1 MQFLNSRVAELQE
14 MHETFRREVNRM
26 SKFFHRQEGFT
37 LIELMIVILI
47 IAILVAI
54 AVPVFLS
61 ARSSAQ
67 RRTCQANLRTIDGAM
82 NTYNGQY
89 DAYPPNGAVD
99 TMMVPTLIKKT
110 PSCPTTNT
118 VYTLSGGTASVPP
131 NVTCP
136 TNVTGH
142 AI

>member
-1 MQFLNSRVAELQE
+1 MKTQKGVSRV
-14 MHETFRREVNRM
+14 

-89 DAYPPNGAVD
+89 DAYPPNGDVA
-99 TMMVPTLIKKT
+99 TMMVPTLLKKT
-110 PSCPTTNT
+110 PTCPTTT
-118 VYTLSGGTASVPP
+118 DAYTMAGGTSSVPP
-131 NVTCP
+131 VVTCP
-136 TNVTGH
+136 TNVNGH
-142 AI
+142 TI

>member
-89 DAYPPNGAVD
+89 DAYPPSPNPVADV
-99 TMMVPTLIKKT
+99 MVPTLLKKT

-118 VYTLSGGTASVPP
+118 PYTMAGGTSSVPCLLYTSP
-131 NVTCP
+131 
-136 TNVTGH
+136 
-142 AI
+142 

>member
-1 MQFLNSRVAELQE
+1 MQPIIGKTGKGVR
-14 MHETFRREVNRM
+14 RM
-26 SKFFHRQEGFT
+26 SKLFHRQEGFT

-67 RRTCQANLRTIDGAM
+67 RRTCQANLRTIDGAI
-82 NTYNGQY
+82 NTYNGEY
-89 DAYPPNGAVD
+89 EAYPPNVGVGAV
-99 TMMVPTLIKKT
+99 MVPTLLKKT
-110 PSCPTTNT
+110 PTCPASPTGKNT
-118 VYTLSGGTASVPP
+118 YDLSGGTDSFPP

-136 TNVTGH
+136 TNVSGH
-142 AI
+142 TI